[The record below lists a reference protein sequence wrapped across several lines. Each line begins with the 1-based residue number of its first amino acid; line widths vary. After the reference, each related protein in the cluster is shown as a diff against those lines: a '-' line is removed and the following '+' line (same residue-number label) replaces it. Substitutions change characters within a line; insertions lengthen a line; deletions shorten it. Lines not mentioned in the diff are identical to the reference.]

1 MSNQCSCCL
10 ALGSNRLPFTVRLPA
25 VACLVWMWGADWRVT
40 GGVQAL
46 EAELSKR
53 GVTLTQPANLPPE
66 EELYGGRPSRG
77 GRGGR

>member
-1 MSNQCSCCL
+1 
-10 ALGSNRLPFTVRLPA
+10 
-25 VACLVWMWGADWRVT
+25 MWDTDWHLIA
-40 GGVQAL
+40 GLQAL